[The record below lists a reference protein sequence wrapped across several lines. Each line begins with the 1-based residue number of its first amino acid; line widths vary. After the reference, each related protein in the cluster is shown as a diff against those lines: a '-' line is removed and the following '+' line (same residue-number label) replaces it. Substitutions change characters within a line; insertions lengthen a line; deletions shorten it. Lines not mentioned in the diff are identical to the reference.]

1 MTDSIRADL
10 HRVVTTVEQVKSSSN
25 IILDGITVVRE
36 LASENK
42 HGSDIVMLG
51 MNELT
56 DNNNMLQDR
65 TTSSTQMTSDIRAQ
79 VENVVAL
86 IGEMITL
93 VEKTQSHSGVSAEDL
108 KSLVNTAAT
117 MSQLST
123 ELENVLENF
132 RQEFEMVKQETGTIE
147 KITNRRICWH

>member
-1 MTDSIRADL
+1 
-10 HRVVTTVEQVKSSSN
+10 
-25 IILDGITVVRE
+25 
-36 LASENK
+36 
-42 HGSDIVMLG
+42 
-51 MNELT
+51 
-56 DNNNMLQDR
+56 
-65 TTSSTQMTSDIRAQ
+65 MTSDIRAQ

-93 VEKTQSHSGVSAEDL
+93 VEKTQPHSGVSAEDL

-132 RQEFEMVKQETGTIE
+132 RQ
-147 KITNRRICWH
+147 